1 MLSKSKLLALLL
13 LVAVGATGFFGGR
26 ASLFVG
32 DAKDCRRPPRPSFSG
47 MLQDSLGLTDAQ
59 RDSVQVILVRHRAE
73 MQAIMESVRPR
84 MDSVRLHVNNEIAAA
99 LPADKRDRFEQLR
112 AQWRAE
118 RARRDSM
125 HRAERAGG
133 RR

>member
-1 MLSKSKLLALLL
+1 MLSKSKLLAVLL
-13 LVAVGATGFFGGR
+13 LVAVAATGFFSGR
-26 ASLFVG
+26 ATSYVG
-32 DAKDCRRPPRPSFSG
+32 DGSAGRRPERPSFSG

-59 RDSVQVILVRHRAE
+59 RDSVQAILVRHRAE

-84 MDSVRLHVNNEIAAA
+84 MDSVRLQVNNEIAAA
-99 LPADKRDRFEQLR
+99 LPEDKRARFEAIR
-112 AQWRAE
+112 ANWRAE

>member
-13 LVAVGATGFFGGR
+13 LVAVAAAGFFAGR
-26 ASLFVG
+26 AVG
-32 DAKDCRRPPRPSFSG
+32 DASDGRRRERPSFSG

-84 MDSVRLHVNNEIAAA
+84 MDSVRLHVNNEIPAA
-99 LPADKRDRFEQLR
+99 LRADRRARFEHLGAR
-112 AQWRAE
+112 WRAG